1 MARQLLS
8 GDEAVA
14 LAALHAGVALGTG
27 YPGTP
32 STEILEAFDAL
43 GGRAQWAPNE
53 KVALEVGLGAAF
65 GNARTIV
72 TMKHVGL
79 NVAADPLFTAA
90 YTGVTGALIVV
101 SADDPGMSSSQ
112 NEQDNRRYAVAA
124 GLPAIEPSD
133 SQQAYDF
140 FFRSIEISE
149 RWHLP
154 VLFRMT
160 TRVCHSKSIV
170 EAPAPGDP
178 VEADGG
184 SGRDGRTAAPAP
196 HFEHDIAGRVMIP
209 AHARPAHRRLRAK
222 LAEITAWAEKD
233 AFEIG
238 LNAIEAGDAKLGI
251 VTSGISY
258 LHAAEAAPG
267 ASFLRVGLVNPL
279 AVERIRAFAAS
290 VDRCL
295 VIEEGDPVIAD
306 ELRAAGVAIESKPEM
321 YRFGELD
328 VQRVR
333 RILARDT
340 SPEPAPARG
349 KPPELCPACPYHT
362 VYRTLQK
369 HDCIVAGDIGCY
381 TLGVLPP
388 YRAMDTCVAMGASI
402 GVGLGLRHV
411 LPPEEARRVVSVIG
425 DSTFVHSGI
434 SGLVEMAY
442 NPPPTGHVVLVLDN
456 GTTAMTGQQEHP
468 GTGRRL
474 DHGPTNKLS
483 IEGVASAIGIG
494 SVTVVDPYADP
505 EGFERLLLERLAAPE
520 LSVIVA
526 RRPCILAAADIRRWE
541 QQAAEV
547 RARSAEQEA
556 YDIPAEDSAAGD
568 VTTGDRA

>member
-1 MARQLLS
+1 MDRQLLS

-14 LAALHAGVALGTG
+14 LAALHARVALGTG

-65 GNARTIV
+65 GNARALV

-79 NVAADPLFTAA
+79 NVAADTLFTAA
-90 YTGVTGALIVV
+90 YTGVSGALIVV
-101 SADDPGMSSSQ
+101 TADDPGMHSSQ

-124 GLPAIEPSD
+124 GLPLIEPSD
-133 SQQAYDF
+133 SQEAYDF
-140 FFRSIEISE
+140 FFTAIEVSE
-149 RWHLP
+149 RWQIP

-170 EAPAPGDP
+170 TPGGHEAVG
-178 VEADGG
+178 
-184 SGRDGRTAAPAP
+184 AATEP
-196 HFEHDIAGRVMIP
+196 HFERDIAGRVMIP

-222 LAEITAWAEKD
+222 LAEIAAWGEGPQSD
-233 AFEIG
+233 A
-238 LNAIEAGDAKLGI
+238 LNRMEPGDPALGI
-251 VTSGISY
+251 IASGVAY

-267 ASFLRVGLVNPL
+267 ASFLRIGLVNPL
-279 AVERIRAFAAS
+279 PLERARAFATS
-290 VDRCL
+290 VERC
-295 VIEEGDPVIAD
+295 VVVEEGDPVIAD
-306 ELRAAGVAIESKPEM
+306 SLRAAGIEVESKAEM

-333 RILARDT
+333 RILAADT
-340 SPEPAPARG
+340 TPEPVPARG

-362 VYRTLQK
+362 VFAALRK

-388 YRAMDTCVAMGASI
+388 YEAMDTCVAMGASI

-411 LPPEEARRVVSVIG
+411 LPPEEARRVVSIIG

-442 NPPPTGHVVLVLDN
+442 NPPPSGHVVIVLDN

-468 GTGRRL
+468 GTGRTL

-483 IEGVASAIGIG
+483 IEGIASAIGIE
-494 SVTVVDPYADP
+494 SVTVIDPYADP
-505 EGFERLLLERLAAPE
+505 DGFERLLVERLAASQF
-520 LSVIVA
+520 SVIVA

-541 QQAAEV
+541 RGAAQIRAQAAEQA
-547 RARSAEQEA
+547 RACDVAPVEEQ
-556 YDIPAEDSAAGD
+556 
-568 VTTGDRA
+568 

>member
-1 MARQLLS
+1 MDRQLLS

-32 STEILEAFDAL
+32 STEILEAFSEL

-65 GNARTIV
+65 GNARTLV

-90 YTGVTGALIVV
+90 YTGVSGALVV
-101 SADDPGMSSSQ
+101 VTADDPGMSSSQ
-112 NEQDNRRYAVAA
+112 NEQDNRRYAIAA
-124 GLPAIEPSD
+124 ALPMLEPSD
-133 SQQAYDF
+133 SQEAYDL
-140 FFRSIEISE
+140 FFRAIEISE

-170 EAPAPGDP
+170 AVGEGDAPGRGPAPA
-178 VEADGG
+178 
-184 SGRDGRTAAPAP
+184 T

-222 LAEITAWAEKD
+222 LAEIAAWGESAAAD
-233 AFEIG
+233 D
-238 LNAIEAGDAKLGI
+238 LNRVEAGTGRSGHACPGTGHTLGI
-251 VTSGISY
+251 VASGISY
-258 LHAAEAAPG
+258 MHAREAAPD
-267 ASFLRVGLVNPL
+267 AAILKIGLVHPL
-279 AVERIRAFAAS
+279 PVERARAFAAS

-295 VIEEGDPVIAD
+295 VVEEGDPILAD
-306 ELRAAGVAIESKPEM
+306 ALRAAGIAVESKSEM

-333 RILARDT
+333 RIVAGDET
-340 SPEPAPARG
+340 PETPPARG

-362 VYRTLQK
+362 VYATIRKL
-369 HDCIVAGDIGCY
+369 DCIAAGDIGCY

-388 YRAMDTCVAMGASI
+388 YQAMDTCVAMGASI

-411 LPPEEARRVVSVIG
+411 LPPDEARRVVSIIG

-442 NPPPTGHVVLVLDN
+442 NRPATGHVVIVLDN
-456 GTTAMTGQQEHP
+456 GTTAMTGQQEHA
-468 GTGRRL
+468 GTGRLL
-474 DHGPTNKLS
+474 DHNPTNKLS
-483 IEGVASAIGIG
+483 IEAVASAVGIE
-494 SVTVVDPYADP
+494 SVTVIDPYADP
-505 EGFERLLLERLAAPE
+505 EGFEQLLRDRLASAE

-526 RRPCILAAADIRRWE
+526 RRPCILAAADIRKWE
-541 QQAAEV
+541 QQAAAI
-547 RARSAEQEA
+547 RAVSGEQ
-556 YDIPAEDSAAGD
+556 AACD
-568 VTTGDRA
+568 LPVEER